1 MLKLVLALPFAAA
14 AFWAIASAATELVSI
29 AHTIRALVP

>member
-1 MLKLVLALPFAAA
+1 MLKLVVALPFAAA
-14 AFWAIASAATELVSI
+14 AFLAIAAAATQLAAI